1 MGNPEG
7 SRILSI
13 KVSTSEAAF
22 IAGFLEGDG
31 CISAKIG
38 PTSGSYRVRLVISF
52 TQHTKN
58 KIVLEYIQKLIGGN
72 MMHYASRNMS
82 ELTISNRDEV
92 FEVLNIIFPF
102 LVSKKKQAEIG
113 LEVIATLNKG
123 KRGLLRNSNDLLK
136 AVKLAE
142 DIRDLNSN
150 RKNKTVHTFDK
161 VFARLKEKNI
171 LTP

>member
-1 MGNPEG
+1 MGNTEG
-7 SRILSI
+7 SRILSL
-13 KVSTSEAAF
+13 KVSDTEAAF

-52 TQHTKN
+52 TQLTKN
-58 KIVLEYIQKLIGGN
+58 KIVLEYIQKLIGGSIIN
-72 MMHYASRNMS
+72 YPSRNMS
-82 ELTISNRDEV
+82 ELTIFDRGKV
-92 FEVLNIIFPF
+92 FEVLNVIYPF

-113 LEVIATLNKG
+113 LEVIAVLNKS
-123 KRGLLRNSNDLLK
+123 KRGALRNSNDLLK